1 VAAPRPRPRVRVALL
16 VAAVL
21 GAFVVVGALR
31 LHPTGAGP
39 GIDLASAGRAAVG
52 SGDAGQLADPRR
64 RAGCLRA
71 VRAPG
76 VDPAAGLLGS
86 SRLDLAGRP
95 GLLLVLTSGRRGVF
109 HVVVVD
115 PDCGPA
121 GGTLLGSTT
130 AGGR

>member
-1 VAAPRPRPRVRVALL
+1 VPAPRPRGRVRVALL

-21 GAFVVVGALR
+21 GAFVVVGMLG
-31 LHPTGAGP
+31 LHSPGAAPGP
-39 GIDLASAGRAAVG
+39 DLATAARAALG
-52 SGDAGQLADPRR
+52 SGDAGRLADPER

-76 VDPAAGLLGS
+76 VDPTAGLLGS
-86 SRLDLAGRP
+86 SRLDLGGRP
-95 GLLLVLTSGRRGVF
+95 GLLLVLTSGRRDVF

-121 GGTLLGSTT
+121 GGTLLASTT